1 MSCCAKPSQPELIP
15 KPISQDY
22 DADLIFLFRTSRSD
36 CNTPNFPP
44 LKMAQVYQA
53 IKAYDP
59 FHIVIGAPWAA
70 PWSLYT
76 FGESVGS
83 LGMDYAQVE
92 NCERTHT

>member
-1 MSCCAKPSQPELIP
+1 
-15 KPISQDY
+15 
-22 DADLIFLFRTSRSD
+22 
-36 CNTPNFPP
+36 
-44 LKMAQVYQA
+44 MAQVYQA